1 MKGLLIAV
9 LFGIT
14 VLTFVG
20 CGKDPRQVQINGEK
34 PGHLPKRHQGHEGVD
49 CGRGRSSPP
58 NAFLTPSDICTT
70 MRRPTS
76 STVNPFMSLM
86 SFRKVSR
93 FFSVICTCRGS
104 LPHPTKVSTVIPN
117 NTAINKPFMFLLL
130 L

>member
-49 CGRGRSSPP
+49 CGRGRSSHGS
-58 NAFLTPSDICTT
+58 TDVGWSKERI
-70 MRRPTS
+70 RR
-76 STVNPFMSLM
+76 
-86 SFRKVSR
+86 
-93 FFSVICTCRGS
+93 
-104 LPHPTKVSTVIPN
+104 
-117 NTAINKPFMFLLL
+117 
-130 L
+130 